1 MCLLVT
7 DTNNDKARPVTDN
20 TVSNHITRVNKG
32 MNLQPEM
39 SLVYELWYNLTRKIF
54 RFQSNKYK
62 FYVNYLFQEN

>member
-7 DTNNDKARPVTDN
+7 DTNNDKARPETDN

-39 SLVYELWYNLTRKIF
+39 SLVYEL
-54 RFQSNKYK
+54 
-62 FYVNYLFQEN
+62 